1 MSSFPALRQALV
13 LIRNRT
19 VLVQKRSNNLRYQSS
34 ERGGGGG
41 GGSPAKNATNSAT
54 LTELYMR
61 ALEPKP
67 PQHVPMPQAEK
78 KKGRDLAKLYT
89 QGLWRRRRMQMKDLT
104 RKLQLKWA
112 AIYALPTPELR
123 AEALFVDP
131 YVPLDLR
138 LATDTPPLLGFSD
151 GGQLAASSGGLPSSA
166 EEIAKAKKAAPVV
179 SAKAATINAAALGK
193 MAKATSRAEFGAYD
207 EEAVAPTSQELEKMK
222 AMLAAAE
229 KAKPVVANAAVAPKK
244 KKK

>member
-1 MSSFPALRQALV
+1 MSAFPALRQALV
-13 LIRNRT
+13 LIKSGRKSVPNVFGQT
-19 VLVQKRSNNLRYQSS
+19 LRRFQSS
-34 ERGGGGG
+34 ERGGGGN
-41 GGSPAKNATNSAT
+41 PAKNATNSAT

-78 KKGRDLAKLYT
+78 KQGRELAKLYT

-151 GGQLAASSGGLPSSA
+151 GGQVSTSSGASQSA
-166 EEIAKAKKAAPVV
+166 DELAKAKKAAPVV
-179 SAKAATINAAALGK
+179 SAKAASINAAALGK
-193 MAKATSRAEFGAYD
+193 MAKSSARDEFGAYD
-207 EEAVAPTSQELEKMK
+207 EDTAPPTPQELEKMK

-229 KAKPVVANAAVAPKK
+229 KAKPAAANAAVAPKK

>member
-1 MSSFPALRQALV
+1 
-13 LIRNRT
+13 
-19 VLVQKRSNNLRYQSS
+19 
-34 ERGGGGG
+34 
-41 GGSPAKNATNSAT
+41 
-54 LTELYMR
+54 
-61 ALEPKP
+61 
-67 PQHVPMPQAEK
+67 
-78 KKGRDLAKLYT
+78 
-89 QGLWRRRRMQMKDLT
+89 MQMKDLT

-151 GGQLAASSGGLPSSA
+151 GGQLAAPSGGSPSSA

-193 MAKATSRAEFGAYD
+193 MARATSRAEFGAYD

-229 KAKPVVANAAVAPKK
+229 KAKPVVANAAAAPKK